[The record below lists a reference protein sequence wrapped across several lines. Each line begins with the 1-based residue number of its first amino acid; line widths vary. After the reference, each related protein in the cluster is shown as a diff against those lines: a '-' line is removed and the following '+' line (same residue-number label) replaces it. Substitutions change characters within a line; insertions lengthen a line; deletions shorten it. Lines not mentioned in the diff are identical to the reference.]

1 MINVKELSSYVMWN
15 NDILAPLVYIDPD
28 STEPNKIAVLIGIVS
43 WGAACGYAEYP
54 DVYTSVRDTIHW
66 IKSETGKIV

>member
-1 MINVKELSSYVMWN
+1 MK
-15 NDILAPLVYIDPD
+15 ILAPLVYINPD

-54 DVYTSVRDTIHW
+54 DVYASVRDTVQW
-66 IKSETGKIV
+66 IKSETGEIV